1 MPPDAHNEPS
11 GETVTVFKYPV
22 WPVGPVK
29 LARRSHPLAKDQTLT
44 SLSQPAETITGEL
57 AGEKRTHE
65 TQSV

>member
-1 MPPDAHNEPS
+1 
-11 GETVTVFKYPV
+11 V
-22 WPVGPVK
+22 VK
-29 LARRSHPLAKDQTLT
+29 LARRSHPFANDQTFT